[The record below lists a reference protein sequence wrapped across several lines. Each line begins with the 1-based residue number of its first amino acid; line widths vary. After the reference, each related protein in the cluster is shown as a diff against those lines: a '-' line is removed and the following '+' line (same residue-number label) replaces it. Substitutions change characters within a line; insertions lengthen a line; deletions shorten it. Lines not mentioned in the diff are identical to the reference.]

1 MNTDELR
8 MMWKRMD
15 MVARRK
21 KAERRIEV
29 ITFLLACLL
38 IAAVAWAVGTGR

>member
-1 MNTDELR
+1 VTTDEMR
-8 MMWKRMD
+8 MLWKRMD
-15 MVARRK
+15 MARQRK

-38 IAAVAWAVGTGR
+38 IAAVAWAAGSK